1 MSISGSTFP
10 DADDGDLLEG
20 FARVVEVAHGR
31 VWLEPEQT
39 SSCGACSSVGLC
51 SIGKDAL
58 TARKLEARRF
68 QLPADLGLTVGD
80 RVVVGVRDDT
90 LVKGAAI
97 AYGIPLAA
105 ILVCGIAGQEWG
117 RSDAMAAL
125 GALIGLVVGLII
137 ARILAARLSAR
148 GVMTPRFLRRVSD
161 LPVEGECN
169 TDHG

>member
-1 MSISGSTFP
+1 MSVSDSTFP

-20 FARVVEVAHGR
+20 FARVVEVSHGR

-80 RVVVGVRDDT
+80 RVVVGVQT
-90 LVKGAAI
+90 
-97 AYGIPLAA
+97 
-105 ILVCGIAGQEWG
+105 QE
-117 RSDAMAAL
+117 
-125 GALIGLVVGLII
+125 VVE
-137 ARILAARLSAR
+137 
-148 GVMTPRFLRRVSD
+148 VQVD
-161 LPVEGECN
+161 Y
-169 TDHG
+169 